1 MLKKAGLLFAS
12 LLLLAPLGFSQYN
25 RIDVAISGGGLFSK
39 QVEGNNVTQTATN
52 GTEVFLTAR
61 YRFSAKSSAE
71 FTYGR
76 AGNSQ
81 IYNAAFDYRI
91 QSNISEYSGAYV
103 FSPIETRNFELFF
116 LGGVGGLKFH
126 PYNEFIE
133 MQTQPV
139 SGSTNTQLAVIYGG
153 GFDYKLFTKI
163 PIISH
168 LPSSSRFAIRL
179 QYRGF
184 LYRAPS
190 FDVPGIDTSAHGH
203 IAEPSLGL
211 VYKF

>member
-1 MLKKAGLLFAS
+1 MLKKAGLILAW
-12 LLLLAPLGFSQYN
+12 LLLMTPLGFSQYN

-71 FTYGR
+71 VTYGR

-81 IYNAAFDYRI
+81 IYAAAFDYRI
-91 QSNISEYSGAYV
+91 QSNISEFSGAYV

-116 LGGVGGLKFH
+116 LGGIGGLKFN

-133 MQTQPV
+133 SQNQPV
-139 SGSTNTQLAVIYGG
+139 NGSTNTQLAVLYGG

-163 PIISH
+163 PIIARV
-168 LPSSSRFAIRL
+168 PSSSRFALRL

>member
-1 MLKKAGLLFAS
+1 MSKKVGLLFAS
-12 LLLLAPLGFSQYN
+12 LLLWAPLGFSQYN

-39 QVEGNNVTQTATN
+39 QVESNNVTQTATN

-81 IYNAAFDYRI
+81 IYDAAFDYRI

-133 MQTQPV
+133 MQNQTV
-139 SGSTNTQLAVIYGG
+139 SGSTLRNW
-153 GFDYKLFTKI
+153 
-163 PIISH
+163 
-168 LPSSSRFAIRL
+168 R
-179 QYRGF
+179 
-184 LYRAPS
+184 
-190 FDVPGIDTSAHGH
+190 
-203 IAEPSLGL
+203 
-211 VYKF
+211 

>member
-1 MLKKAGLLFAS
+1 MSKKVGLLFAS
-12 LLLLAPLGFSQYN
+12 LLLWAPLGFSQYN

-39 QVEGNNVTQTATN
+39 QVESNNVTQTATN

-81 IYNAAFDYRI
+81 IYDAAFDYRI

-133 MQTQPV
+133 MQNQTV
-139 SGSTNTQLAVIYGG
+139 SGSTDTQLAVIYGG
-153 GFDYKLFTKI
+153 GFDYKVFTKI

>member
-1 MLKKAGLLFAS
+1 MSKKVGLLFAS
-12 LLLLAPLGFSQYN
+12 LLLWAPLGFSQYN
-25 RIDVAISGGGLFSK
+25 RMDVALSGGGLFSK

-61 YRFSAKSSAE
+61 YRFSARSSAE

-139 SGSTNTQLAVIYGG
+139 SGSTNTQLALLYGG
-153 GFDYKLFTKI
+153 GFDYKVFTKI
-163 PIISH
+163 PIISR